1 MADDVELSLMTQS
14 IVAQENTSAS
24 SRLMRKHTAFLV
36 VAALFAA
43 FTFSIQPLAQAD
55 IFGSETNTFDISF
68 VNIGDVGNAADTTG
82 YGAVP
87 YAYRIGLNEVSGND
101 ILKATASG
109 MSNVEAGSGNRPAAG
124 ISWLETAAF
133 ANWLN
138 TSTGKQAAYDLTWD
152 GAAWSM
158 NLWSSADA
166 WQLGGENLYR
176 HKDAYYFLPSE
187 NEWYKAAYFNSLV
200 SSYFEYA
207 TGSDTAP
214 TPVTG
219 GITSDTAVYG
229 QPGREGPLPA
239 EVFNAGGLSTYGT
252 MAQGGNVT
260 ELLESAFDGVNDSVF
275 DLRATR
281 GGDVSD
287 GFGPLTSGNRA
298 ANTPTH
304 EHHYIGF
311 RVASVPEPSTYAL
324 IFMAGAGWLLWS
336 RWKHSL

>member
-1 MADDVELSLMTQS
+1 
-14 IVAQENTSAS
+14 
-24 SRLMRKHTAFLV
+24 MRKHTAFLV

-43 FTFSIQPLAQAD
+43 FAFNTPPSALAD
-55 IFGSETNTFDISF
+55 TFGSGANTFTLDF
-68 VNIGDVGNAADTTG
+68 VNIGNTSNAADTTG

-87 YAYRIGLNEVSGND
+87 YEYRVSLYEISKND

-109 MSNVEAGSGNRPAAG
+109 LSNVEAGWTGDRPAG
-124 ISWLETAAF
+124 SISWLESAAF

-187 NEWYKAAYFNSLV
+187 NEWYKAAFLNSSGSNYFN
-200 SSYFEYA
+200 YA
-207 TGSDTAP
+207 TGSNAAP
-214 TPVTG
+214 TPVTSG
-219 GITSDTAVYG
+219 TTSGTAIYG
-229 QPGREGPLPA
+229 QPGAQGPWPA
-239 EVFNAGGLSTYGT
+239 EVFNAGGLSPYGT
-252 MAQGGNVT
+252 MAQGGNVW
-260 ELLESAFDGVNDSVF
+260 EFMESAFDGVNDSAF

-281 GGDVSD
+281 GGDISD
-287 GFGPLTSGNRA
+287 GFGPLTSGSRT

-304 EHHYIGF
+304 EHQYIGF

-324 IFMAGAGWLLWS
+324 LLMTAAGALWFT
-336 RWKHSL
+336 RKRRP